1 METINQNSATETM
14 LTPITIEQTKE
25 KRNPSK
31 SYTIKSLGANIKK
44 LKEFYYLDAE
54 EEKLITKIYEKIKR
68 KYMEEQF

>member
-1 METINQNSATETM
+1 METTT
-14 LTPITIEQTKE
+14 ITIEQPKE
-25 KRNPSK
+25 KRQPSK
-31 SYTIKSLGANIKK
+31 SYTIKSFGENIKK